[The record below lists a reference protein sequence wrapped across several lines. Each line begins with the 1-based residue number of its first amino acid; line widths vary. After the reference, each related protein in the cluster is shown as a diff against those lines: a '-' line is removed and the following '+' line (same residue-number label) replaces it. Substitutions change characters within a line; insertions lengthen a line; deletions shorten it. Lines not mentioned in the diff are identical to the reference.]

1 MNLRVL
7 IYSNPLVV
15 DKISKKFLFWKDSGF
30 IFTKNLITSLPRDW
44 RYYWLI
50 PENITEDQKQWFL
63 DSNDNISLIP
73 YPYSTSIH
81 QNRYNF
87 YGNVLKKNFPYTKDV
102 DIVLNNQPEVTANLK
117 SFFDNQRRDNPPI
130 FNFFHWIDCEESR
143 KFAQEL
149 GGYFWRE
156 YDGVLNAERNYFH
169 NEYAYS
175 LFNYMVIKEI
185 KTPYPFYHS
194 FFNPPATN
202 FGSSK
207 IALPDKKIILFNH
220 RLNNTTNYKFFIEC
234 IEKLHE
240 IRDDFV
246 VWFTDDSDKNKSRIL
261 EKPYIIN
268 RSLNPKEYGYLLS
281 NSYFSVCVHKGYST
295 WNMAV
300 IDAINANCFTIVP
313 NTEKVYIDMFKYVD
327 LTMYHDNT
335 IEDVVSK
342 MNNLLDTPSK
352 ELKTRAKEIKRIF
365 PEYFSNLCFENI
377 KDTIELSIDKRRIY
391 KEIAKYTEVRDFIK
405 ENPGVTKETIV
416 NNFWSFHVNSNFQ
429 KIRWKLMIEDNVIDD
444 ITQEI
449 TQYSIL

>member
-30 IFTKNLITSLPRDW
+30 IFTKNLITSLPKDW

-50 PENITEDQKQWFL
+50 PENITEEQKQWFL

-87 YGNVLKKNFPYTKDV
+87 YGNVLKKNFPYTKDI
-102 DIVLNNQPEVTANLK
+102 DIVLNNQPEVAANLK

-149 GGYFWRE
+149 AGYFWRE
-156 YDGVLNAERNYFH
+156 YDGILNAEISYFH

-175 LFNYMVIKEI
+175 LFNYMVNKEI
-185 KTPYPFYHS
+185 KNPYPFYYS
-194 FFNPPATN
+194 FFNPPATS
-202 FGSSK
+202 FGSSQ

-220 RLNNTTNYKFFIEC
+220 RLNNTTNYKFFIDC

-268 RSLNPKEYGYLLS
+268 RSLSSEEYGYLLS

-313 NTEKVYIDMFKYVD
+313 STEKVYIDMFKQAD
-327 LTMYHDNT
+327 LTMYHSNT
-335 IEDVVSK
+335 IEDIVSK
-342 MNNLLDTPSK
+342 MNSLLDTPSI
-352 ELKTRAKEIKRIF
+352 ELKNRTKEIKRIF
-365 PEYFSNLCFENI
+365 PNYFSNSCFENI
-377 KDTIELSIDKRRIY
+377 KNNIEISIGKRCTY
-391 KEIAKYTEVRDFIK
+391 KEITKYAEVRDFIK
-405 ENPGVTKETIV
+405 EKPGVTKEEIV
-416 NNFWSFHVNSNFQ
+416 NKFWSFHVNSNFQ
-429 KIRWKLMIEDNVIDD
+429 KIRWKLMLEDKAVDD
-444 ITQEI
+444 TTQDV
-449 TQYSIL
+449 TQYSIS